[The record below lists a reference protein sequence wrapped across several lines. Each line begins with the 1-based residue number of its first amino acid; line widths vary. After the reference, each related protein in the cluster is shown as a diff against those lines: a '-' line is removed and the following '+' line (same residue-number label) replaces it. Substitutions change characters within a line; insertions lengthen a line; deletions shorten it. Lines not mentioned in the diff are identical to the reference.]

1 MISSVSVTNKAGA
14 VAGKKDKLQ
23 MAYYICKYSGGT
35 HQGFV
40 DCSVDTDESLIPAN
54 SQWPPTDQDV
64 CDFRCIYFHWRLFS
78 QKKEQSVHY
87 EHFGV
92 GPSPDTGKFC
102 IKPSEDVDQRRIGDG
117 HKGDSHDDKGSGD
130 PGTSNTVA
138 GITDSTGRNTGSM
151 ATSSTDSIGTDNSST
166 DSYYS
171 NIGSTA
177 SRGTDNGNTDSY
189 NSIIGSS
196 ASSSTD
202 STGTD
207 NSSTDSYYSN
217 IGSTASSGTDNGSTD
232 SYSNIIGSSASSS
245 ADRTN
250 TGGGSTDNYNSIIG
264 NSATSSTDSTDTDD
278 GSTNS
283 NGRIIGG
290 TVNSSTDGTDTDNST
305 TDSYKSDIGSTASSS
320 TDSSNTDNNSADG
333 GDGNNDCTTSSS
345 TCSANT
351 DDARK
356 DGHIINVVSTA
367 SSSIYSTNTGDDTG
381 IKDDSSRDS
390 GIKDDSS
397 RDSGIKDDNS
407 KDSDIKDNSRR
418 ESDIKDD
425 SSKDSN
431 IKDDSSRDSG
441 NKVGFGPTHHIT
453 DNRSDV
459 EFLLVCIAFGA
470 SVLANIVLG
479 VCLWCSRRRQRR
491 SQAELNELTG
501 VENLT
506 YFGEDNVRAETSF
519 GNSRYGDD
527 RISAADI
534 DISTNQR
541 DTEVPL
547 GAASVGFVN
556 NGFIPFNNSGEKSL
570 NVNHFED
577 SDPSASSNN
586 ISTQHA
592 TQSDINY
599 ESFDTGP
606 SAQVTTE
613 NVDEPHY
620 AIPRHSQVHVQ
631 GTRSTRPAP
640 DQRHSPRLDSSPYGT
655 SQLPEP
661 DPNSSNNFRGTGNDY
676 VDEAS
681 LWGAREPQLLTDAGQ
696 AVAIIDDQR
705 PQKKSQGSEFTMR
718 SIANGVSG
726 SSAANCGDMDGLYT
740 EPRENVYSEI

>member
-1 MISSVSVTNKAGA
+1 MSLPSHSLSSETGGSDVTSYPTIQAFLGPNVTGLPTVIINERYILSFPLDLLEKFLKCLCDKRNTKCSLQASVLKYNQKKINHMISSVSVTNKAGA

-40 DCSVDTDESLIPAN
+40 DCSVDTDKSLIPDN

-102 IKPSEDVDQRRIGDG
+102 IRPSEDVDQGRIGDG

-130 PGTSNTVA
+130 PDDDTKDSHNNNTGSTA
-138 GITDSTGRNTGSM
+138 GIT
-151 ATSSTDSIGTDNSST
+151 TDSS
-166 DSYYS
+166 
-171 NIGSTA
+171 
-177 SRGTDNGNTDSY
+177 
-189 NSIIGSS
+189 
-196 ASSSTD
+196 
-202 STGTD
+202 
-207 NSSTDSYYSN
+207 
-217 IGSTASSGTDNGSTD
+217 
-232 SYSNIIGSSASSS
+232 
-245 ADRTN
+245 
-250 TGGGSTDNYNSIIG
+250 
-264 NSATSSTDSTDTDD
+264 
-278 GSTNS
+278 
-283 NGRIIGG
+283 
-290 TVNSSTDGTDTDNST
+290 DTDNDT
-305 TDSYKSDIGSTASSS
+305 TDSDGKKSGYMPID
-320 TDSSNTDNNSADG
+320 
-333 GDGNNDCTTSSS
+333 
-345 TCSANT
+345 
-351 DDARK
+351 
-356 DGHIINVVSTA
+356 V
-367 SSSIYSTNTGDDTG
+367 
-381 IKDDSSRDS
+381 
-390 GIKDDSS
+390 
-397 RDSGIKDDNS
+397 
-407 KDSDIKDNSRR
+407 KDNVRD
-418 ESDIKDD
+418 SDIKDD
-425 SSKDSN
+425 SNKDIDIQDDSSKDSD

-519 GNSRYGDD
+519 GNSRYGVD

-547 GAASVGFVN
+547 GAAAVGFVN

-592 TQSDINY
+592 TQSDVNY

-640 DQRHSPRLDSSPYGT
+640 DQHHSPRLDSSPYGT

-661 DPNSSNNFRGTGNDY
+661 DPNSSNNFRGTGNEY

-696 AVAIIDDQR
+696 AVAIIDNQR
-705 PQKKSQGSEFTMR
+705 PQRKSQRSEFTMR